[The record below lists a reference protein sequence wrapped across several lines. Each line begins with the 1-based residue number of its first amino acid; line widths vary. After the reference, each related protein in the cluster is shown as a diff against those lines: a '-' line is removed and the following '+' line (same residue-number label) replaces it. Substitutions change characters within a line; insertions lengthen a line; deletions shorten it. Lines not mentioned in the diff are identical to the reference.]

1 MNVSSVTI
9 DAGVLAAP
17 PEYGSADDVHR
28 YIETL
33 LDWRKL
39 LDEPWVAI
47 YMSEEA
53 SEALF
58 ADGLYPSRDNLKE
71 LFAANGIV
79 EYTVKD
85 VAIVVETLLR
95 LTPSFE
101 TYFRIRDVLAERLS
115 TDPDILRLSA
125 GSNLQSDLAR
135 CLVLIAILRQHC
147 RESIRDHSLILRHAP
162 RQVVNVRAIIH
173 VIDHDRDDL
182 SALPTHPE
190 MFEGN
195 VLICDDFRGLIE
207 CLDESSIL
215 ASSTD
220 NVGLETA
227 IRIALYKSRLERGED
242 PDWDDLRGLRIG
254 GSFFETV
261 KMLCRDQASS
271 FRAKVLRAIIETLD
285 GENMAAV
292 HVLRTGSGG
301 GDPQRMRGADGAMRR
316 DIDYEFHLHYWQCD
330 DGTVELASVVT
341 HNDFTI
347 PG

>member
-1 MNVSSVTI
+1 MNVPSVTI

-17 PEYGSADDVHR
+17 PEYGTVDEAHR

-47 YMSEEA
+47 YMSEGA

-58 ADGLYPSRDNLKE
+58 ADGLYPLRDNLKK

-79 EYTVKD
+79 EYDVNTV
-85 VAIVVETLLR
+85 ARVVDTLLQ

-101 TYFRIRDVLAERLS
+101 TYFRIRDVLAEELS
-115 TDPDILRLSA
+115 TNPDILRLSA
-125 GSNLQSDLAR
+125 GGKLQSDLAR
-135 CLVLIAILRQHC
+135 CVILIAILRQHC
-147 RESIRDHSLILRHAP
+147 REPIRDHSLILRHAP
-162 RQVVNVRAIIH
+162 KQVVNVRAIIYE
-173 VIDHDRDDL
+173 IDHDRNDL
-182 SALPTHPE
+182 SALATHPE
-190 MFEGN
+190 VFEGN
-195 VLICDDFRGLIE
+195 VLTCDDFRGLIE

-215 ASSTD
+215 VSSTD

-227 IRIALYKSRLERGED
+227 IRIALYKSRLGQGED
-242 PDWDDLRGLRIG
+242 PDWDDVRGLQIG
-254 GSFFETV
+254 QSFFETV
-261 KMLCRDQASS
+261 KMSCRDQVSS
-271 FRAKVLRAIIETLD
+271 FPAKVLRAIVETLD

-292 HVLRTGSGG
+292 HALRTGTR
-301 GDPQRMRGADGAMRR
+301 GDVPQQMRGADGAMRR
-316 DIDYEFHLHYWQCD
+316 DVDYEFHLHYWQCD

>member
-1 MNVSSVTI
+1 MPSVTI

-17 PEYGSADDVHR
+17 PEHGSADDAHR

-47 YMSEEA
+47 YMSEGA

-58 ADGLYPSRDNLKE
+58 ADGLYPLRDNLKK

-79 EYTVKD
+79 EYDVNTV
-85 VAIVVETLLR
+85 ARVVDTLLQ

-101 TYFRIRDVLAERLS
+101 TYFRVRDVLAEKLS
-115 TDPDILRLSA
+115 TDPDILQLSA
-125 GSNLQSDLAR
+125 GNELQSDLAR
-135 CLVLIAILRQHC
+135 CLILIAILRQHC

-173 VIDHDRDDL
+173 EIDHDRDDL
-182 SALPTHPE
+182 TALPTHPE

-254 GSFFETV
+254 RSFFETV
-261 KMLCRDQASS
+261 KMSCRDQASS
-271 FRAKVLRAIIETLD
+271 FRAKVLRAIVETLD

-301 GDPQRMRGADGAMRR
+301 DDPQRMRGADGAMRR
-316 DIDYEFHLHYWQCD
+316 DIDYEYHLHYWQCD